1 MANKK
6 KRKKKTDNDLHN
18 TMHKTKDLATR
29 TLQKKTTPTLASKEQ
44 TVPAPL
50 QILTVLLLLKIQW

>member
-6 KRKKKTDNDLHN
+6 KETKKTDNDLHN

-29 TLQKKTTPTLASKEQ
+29 TLQKKNTNVSF
-44 TVPAPL
+44 
-50 QILTVLLLLKIQW
+50 